1 MVVRI
6 LQIVI
11 CAASLISLQGC
22 FSWHSTAV
30 RDNLPAQTTTV
41 YPVPAGDTV
50 AVTTT
55 H

>member
-1 MVVRI
+1 MTVRI
-6 LQIVI
+6 LQVLV

-30 RDNLPAQTTTV
+30 RDNPPSQTTTV
-41 YPVPAGDTV
+41 YQPAVDTV